1 MRGELP
7 PADRDTVRLLIPELI
22 SGPITP
28 CQSTEYYRVRIE
40 GATPVSASDCEFRRR
55 YPEFR
60 ALVKV
65 LETAFGVS

>member
-1 MRGELP
+1 MPLAS
-7 PADRDTVRLLIPELI
+7 ADQDTLRLLIPELT

-28 CQSTEYYRVRIE
+28 CQSTQYYRVRIE
-40 GATPVSASDCEFRRR
+40 GAPPVSAADCEFRRR

-60 ALVKV
+60 ALVQV